1 MDVYNWIR
9 RHRGALVF
17 ALSIVAI
24 SLLLANA
31 WRHQLL
37 SVEWLKNQK
46 DALAALNSIV
56 TLLVFIAASIFSYYR
71 FFKGRTLSLRADPQ
85 IDISVHP
92 TTAEANLHAY
102 NLTIKNV
109 GTSTIWNPKPHLKLI
124 IHGPPEIEDEREI
137 SGWYEE
143 ERENDQSTVPVIEAE
158 ERVSF
163 FGHQEIVKEA
173 WAVTYIASIH
183 ADSGDS
189 WYVSKT
195 VSNAPI
201 K

>member
-1 MDVYNWIR
+1 MDIYNWIR
-9 RHRGALVF
+9 RHKGALIF
-17 ALSIVAI
+17 ALSIIAI
-24 SLLLANA
+24 ALVIANA
-31 WRHQLL
+31 WKHQIL
-37 SVEWLKNQK
+37 SVDWLKSQK

-56 TLLVFIAASIFSYYR
+56 TLLVFIAGSVFSYYR

-85 IDISVHP
+85 IDVSVHS
-92 TTAEANLHAY
+92 TDGSANIHAY

-124 IHGPPEIEDEREI
+124 IHGPPGINGEREI

-143 ERENDQSTVPVIEAE
+143 ERANDHTVPVIEAD

-163 FGHQEIVKEA
+163 FGHQKIKNEA
-173 WAVTYIASIH
+173 WAVTYIASIQ

-195 VSNAPI
+195 VTNAPN